1 MDTNA
6 HPTDAAIAEKCCTT
20 MGYMTVT
27 FSPKPPKEPSK
38 NYIFMISKLVM
49 KTGDTLLILFAL
61 SLLKANDLLPK
72 APTAWN
78 NWSTG
83 SDSPD
88 TKATV
93 S

>member
-27 FSPKPPKEPSK
+27 FSPNRPKNLAK
-38 NYIFMISKLVM
+38 NTFFMISKLVM
-49 KTGDTLLILFAL
+49 KTGDTLIILFAL

-78 NWSTG
+78 N
-83 SDSPD
+83 
-88 TKATV
+88 
-93 S
+93 